1 MKKMLFAL
9 LLGMGLSGAALANDT
24 ADKKFEVYGKAG
36 LPNIAVGGGYGINE
50 QLTVRGDLGVMGI
63 SRDFDEGD
71 VKYSAKFRNNK
82 ANVYA
87 DYFPMSNGFRL
98 TGGLALG
105 RAELKADGTAK
116 VTQNATFEL
125 GGKEYKVTID
135 GNDKVSA
142 KVKYP
147 AFSPY
152 LGLGWGHNIKTAKG
166 VWGFTADLGV
176 FIGSPKTSISLSNSL
191 NDKLVEAQA
200 KAAGAGAQISDEQMA
215 QAQAEINRRID
226 DEKKKIQDK
235 VAKVKVLPMISVGAS
250 YRF

>member
-1 MKKMLFAL
+1 MKKIVLGL
-9 LLGMGLSGAALANDT
+9 LLGMGLSGAALANDS

-116 VTQNATFEL
+116 ITQNATFEL
-125 GGKEYKVTID
+125 GGKEYNVTID
-135 GNDKVSA
+135 GNDDKVSA

-147 AFSPY
+147 AVSPY

-191 NDKLVEAQA
+191 NDKLVVAEA
-200 KAAGAGAQISDEQMA
+200 AAGASLTDEQRA
-215 QAQAEINRRID
+215 QAQAEINRHID
-226 DEKKKIQDK
+226 EEKKKIQDK

>member
-1 MKKMLFAL
+1 MKKIVLGL
-9 LLGMGLSGAALANDT
+9 LLSMGLSGAALANDS

-116 VTQNATFEL
+116 ITQNATFEL

-176 FIGSPKTSISLSNSL
+176 FIGSPKTSVSLSNSL
-191 NDKLVEAQA
+191 NDKLVEAEA
-200 KAAGAGAQISDEQMA
+200 AAGGSLTDEQRA